1 MLRSLMKTYVLMFY
15 ESVKIMFY
23 ESVRG
28 MQPMARELCYS
39 FIYGNTEY
47 RHIIDYKNTTHTI

>member
-1 MLRSLMKTYVLMFY
+1 MFY